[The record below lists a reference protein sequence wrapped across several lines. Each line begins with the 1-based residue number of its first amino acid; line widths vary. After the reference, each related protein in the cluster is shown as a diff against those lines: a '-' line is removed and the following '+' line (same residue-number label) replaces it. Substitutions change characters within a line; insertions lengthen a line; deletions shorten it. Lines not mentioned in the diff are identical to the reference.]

1 MTMPIMNPARRTA
14 ALALAGALLLVA
26 DAADAQRQPPPAPM
40 PARPLRF
47 PAFRETSLP
56 NGMQLLVV
64 ENHAHPVASVYLL
77 VGSGSSSVAADRAG
91 LAGVLAEVLPKG
103 TATRTGAQISGA
115 IEATGGSIGG
125 GSAEDYTQVY
135 ASVLSE
141 HVPLAMDLVADVA
154 MNASFP
160 EDEVNSARDRAL
172 AQLQQRMAD
181 PTYVAGRRLGEL
193 LYGQHP
199 YGIYRSP
206 ETLGALNR
214 QAFVEFHRAHF
225 HPGNALLVVAG
236 DVDAARVEAMARE
249 RFGGWA
255 RREAVA
261 PRYTGIP
268 AVRPTRILLVH
279 RPGSVQSNVRAGSLG
294 IRAADPDY
302 PAMLVM
308 NKILGGGT
316 DSRLFDILREQRG
329 WTYGAYTDLTRPRDM
344 GRVMAM
350 MEVRS
355 EVTDSAV
362 AELLTQM
369 RRMAS
374 EPVSATEL
382 EAAKGYLVGSFP
394 IGIQTAEQ
402 VAAQVATTRL
412 LGLPVEDLLQR
423 RERISAVTVEDVRRV
438 AARYL
443 RPDSLTMVVVGDA
456 ARVMGGLERIA
467 PVELV
472 DLEGRPMERS
482 ALEVRA
488 SGERFDI
495 ARLRPAVLE
504 YSFLAQGNPVG
515 RSTSTLAQDGAGWKS
530 SLALQFGPVQQTIE
544 ARWGAAWEPIDY
556 RETYAG
562 PFEGRAEVK
571 LENGRFTGS
580 ATMPEQ
586 AGGNKTFDAAAVA
599 GASWSMMDE
608 VMLSTADLA
617 EGKTIVIP
625 VFNTSTGAVAPVTF
639 AVGAVESVT
648 VPAGTFQAFRVSST
662 GGSSPLTLWL
672 RADAPHILVRQELVG
687 QPLVSE
693 LTAIR

>member
-1 MTMPIMNPARRTA
+1 MTMPLMNPARRAA
-14 ALALAGALLLVA
+14 ALALAGALLVA
-26 DAADAQRQPPPAPM
+26 DVAGAQRQPPPEPM
-40 PARPLRF
+40 PSRPLQF

-56 NGMQLLVV
+56 NGLRLLVV

-77 VGSGSSSVAADRAG
+77 VGSGSSAVPAERAG
-91 LAGVLAEVLPKG
+91 LAGVMAELLPKG
-103 TATRTGAQISGA
+103 TASRTGAQVSGA
-115 IEATGGSIGG
+115 IEATGGSIGAG
-125 GSAEDYTQVY
+125 ATEDYTQIFAGVI
-135 ASVLSE
+135 SD
-141 HVPLAMDLVADVA
+141 HVPLAMELVADVA

-160 EDEVNSARDRAL
+160 EDEVTSARDRAL
-172 AQLQQRMAD
+172 AQLQQWMAD
-181 PTYVAGRRLGEL
+181 PTYVAGRRLGER

-199 YGIYRSP
+199 YGVYRSP

-214 QAFVEFHRAHF
+214 QAFVDFHRAHF

-236 DVDAARVEAMARE
+236 DVDAARVEALARE

-255 RREAVA
+255 RREAA
-261 PRYTGIP
+261 AAQYAAIP
-268 AVRPTRILLVH
+268 AAQPTRILLVH
-279 RPGSVQSNVRAGSLG
+279 RAGAVQSNVRAGSLA
-294 IRAADPDY
+294 IRAADADY
-302 PAMLVM
+302 PALLVM
-308 NKILGGGT
+308 NKILGGGS

-329 WTYGAYTDLTRPRDM
+329 WTYGAYTDLNRPRDV
-344 GRVMAM
+344 GRVQAG

-362 AELLTQM
+362 AELLAQM
-369 RRMAS
+369 RRIAS

-394 IGIQTAEQ
+394 IGVQTADQ
-402 VAAQVATTRL
+402 VAGQVAITRM

-423 RERISAVTVEDVRRV
+423 RERVAAVTVDDVRRV

-443 RPDSLTMVVVGDA
+443 RPDSLTVVVVGDA
-456 ARVMGGLERIA
+456 ARVMAGLERIA

-488 SGERFDI
+488 SGENFDI

-504 YSFLAQGNPVG
+504 YTFTAGGNPVG

-530 SLALQFGPVQQTIE
+530 SMALQFGPVQQTIE
-544 ARWGAAWEPIDY
+544 ARWGAAWEPLDY
-556 RETYAG
+556 SETYAG
-562 PFEGRAEVK
+562 AFDGNAQVK

-580 ATMPEQ
+580 ATMPAQ

-599 GASWSMMDE
+599 GAAWSMMDE
-608 VMLSTADLA
+608 AMLSTADLA

-639 AVGAVESVT
+639 TVGATESVT
-648 VPAGTFQAFRVSST
+648 VPAGTFQAFRVSSV

-687 QPLVSE
+687 QPLISE